1 MTQQH
6 NYEHTVTFSFLIFF
20 VESEENEGK
29 RDRVCCFAFL
39 GESSICHTPI
49 LAWTFNYGLGDL

>member
-20 VESEENEGK
+20 VESEENKEK
-29 RDRVCCFAFL
+29 ETEFVVLLFWEKVLFVIRRYLL
-39 GESSICHTPI
+39 GRSIMV
-49 LAWTFNYGLGDL
+49 